1 MHRHVTH
8 SRLHADF
15 RQFTEATLSFFRD
28 ILPREWEAIADS
40 VTENFRV
47 ITHHRYRMVGQEKE
61 AFSPLPQGATAE
73 SESGPTTGR
82 IQDSEYT

>member
-1 MHRHVTH
+1 MHRHMTH

-47 ITHHRYRMVGQEKE
+47 IIHHRYRMVG
-61 AFSPLPQGATAE
+61 
-73 SESGPTTGR
+73 
-82 IQDSEYT
+82 